1 MIAAT
6 DRGKLLAAP
15 GGGGT
20 PVCGRL
26 HLDGQ
31 SYRRTAEDSVA
42 EELTR
47 TVLRQKRHSA
57 GRKPGWFGGLIAGWK
72 VDGIFEGVIRCI
84 C

>member
-6 DRGKLLAAP
+6 DRGKPLAAA

-20 PVCGRL
+20 PVHL

-31 SYRRTAEDSVA
+31 SYRLTAEDSIV

-57 GRKPGWFGGLIAGWK
+57 SRAPGWVGG
-72 VDGIFEGVIRCI
+72 
-84 C
+84 